1 MQRLSTFAT
10 NFMTALFL
18 STLVSLF
25 SLINPLSAMPVFI
38 SLTHGYPKDHLYRT
52 VRRTAIYVFI
62 VCVISFL
69 IGEFILDFFGVSI
82 HALKIAGGIII
93 SRSGFQLLNSQH
105 KSDIQG
111 EIEKESRMKEDISFS
126 PLALPLLAGPGSMS
140 LLINLGIQTEGF
152 ANKSVVIGAILL
164 VSVVIYLIL
173 SSAPFLLKYMGQT
186 GLRTLSKIM
195 GLLVLSIGIQMIVAS
210 GKTLFETGV

>member
-1 MQRLSTFAT
+1 
-10 NFMTALFL
+10 MTALFF

-38 SLTHGYPKDHLYRT
+38 SLTQGYPKDHLYRT
-52 VRRTAIYVFI
+52 VRRTAIYVLM

-152 ANKSVVIGAILL
+152 ANKSVVVGAIFL
-164 VSVVIYLIL
+164 VSVVIYLIF

-210 GKTLFETGV
+210 GKSLFEAGV

>member
-1 MQRLSTFAT
+1 
-10 NFMTALFL
+10 MTTLFI
-18 STLVSLF
+18 SSFISLF

-38 SLTHGYPKDHLYRT
+38 SLTNGFPKDHLYRT
-52 VRRTAIYVFI
+52 VRRTSIYVLL

-111 EIEKESRMKEDISFS
+111 EIEKESRLKEDISFS

-140 LLINLGIQTEGF
+140 LLINLGIQSKGF
-152 ANKSVVIGAILL
+152 NEKATILGAI
-164 VSVVIYLIL
+164 VGVAIVIYLIL
-173 SSAPFLLKYMGQT
+173 SSAPLILKYMGQT

-210 GKTLFETGV
+210 GRMLFETGV

>member
-1 MQRLSTFAT
+1 
-10 NFMTALFL
+10 MTTLFI
-18 STLVSLF
+18 SSFISLF

-38 SLTHGYPKDHLYRT
+38 SLTNGFPKDHLYRT
-52 VRRTAIYVFI
+52 VRRTSIYVLL

-111 EIEKESRMKEDISFS
+111 EIEKETRLKEDISFS

-140 LLINLGIQTEGF
+140 LLINLGIQSKGF
-152 ANKSVVIGAILL
+152 NEKATIVGAIIG
-164 VSVVIYLIL
+164 VAIIIYLIL
-173 SSAPFLLKYMGQT
+173 SSAPFILKYLGQT

-210 GKTLFETGV
+210 GRMLFETGV

>member
-1 MQRLSTFAT
+1 
-10 NFMTALFL
+10 
-18 STLVSLF
+18 
-25 SLINPLSAMPVFI
+25 MPVFI
-38 SLTHGYPKDHLYRT
+38 SLTNGFPKDHLYRT
-52 VRRTAIYVFI
+52 VRRTSIYVLL

-111 EIEKESRMKEDISFS
+111 EIEKETRLKEDISFS

-140 LLINLGIQTEGF
+140 LLINLGIQSKGF
-152 ANKSVVIGAILL
+152 NEKATIVGAI
-164 VSVVIYLIL
+164 VGVAIVIYLIL
-173 SSAPFLLKYMGQT
+173 SSAPFILKYMGQI

-210 GKTLFETGV
+210 GRMLFETGV

>member
-1 MQRLSTFAT
+1 
-10 NFMTALFL
+10 MTTLFI
-18 STLVSLF
+18 SSFISLF

-38 SLTHGYPKDHLYRT
+38 SLTNGFPKDHLYRT
-52 VRRTAIYVFI
+52 VRRTSIYVLL

-69 IGEFILDFFGVSI
+69 IGEFILDFFGISI

-111 EIEKESRMKEDISFS
+111 EIEKESRLKEDISFS

-140 LLINLGIQTEGF
+140 LLINLGIQSKGF
-152 ANKSVVIGAILL
+152 NEKATILGAI
-164 VSVVIYLIL
+164 VGVAIVIYLIL
-173 SSAPFLLKYMGQT
+173 SSAPLILKYMGQT

-210 GKTLFETGV
+210 GRMLFETGV

>member
-1 MQRLSTFAT
+1 
-10 NFMTALFL
+10 MTALFI
-18 STLVSLF
+18 SSFVSLF

-38 SLTHGYPKDHLYRT
+38 SLTSGFPKDHLYRT
-52 VRRTAIYVFI
+52 VRRTSIYVLL
-62 VCVISFL
+62 VCVVSFL

-111 EIEKESRMKEDISFS
+111 EIEKETRLKDDISFS

-140 LLINLGIQTEGF
+140 LLINLGIQSKGF
-152 ANKSVVIGAILL
+152 NEKATIICAI
-164 VSVVIYLIL
+164 VGVAIVIYLIL
-173 SSAPFLLKYMGQT
+173 SSAPFILKYMGQT
-186 GLRTLSKIM
+186 GLRTMSKIM

-210 GKTLFETGV
+210 GRMLFETGV

>member
-1 MQRLSTFAT
+1 
-10 NFMTALFL
+10 MTALFF

-38 SLTHGYPKDHLYRT
+38 SLTQGYPKDHLYRT
-52 VRRTAIYVFI
+52 VRRTAIYVLM

-152 ANKSVVIGAILL
+152 ANKSVVVGAIFL
-164 VSVVIYLIL
+164 VSVVIYLIF

-210 GKTLFETGV
+210 GKTLFEAGV

>member
-1 MQRLSTFAT
+1 
-10 NFMTALFL
+10 MTTLFI
-18 STLVSLF
+18 SSFVSLF

-38 SLTHGYPKDHLYRT
+38 SLTNGFPKDHLYRT
-52 VRRTAIYVFI
+52 VRRTSIYVLL
-62 VCVISFL
+62 VCVVSFL

-111 EIEKESRMKEDISFS
+111 EIEKETRLKDDISFS

-140 LLINLGIQTEGF
+140 LLINLGIQSKGF
-152 ANKSVVIGAILL
+152 NEKATIICAI
-164 VSVVIYLIL
+164 VGVAIVIYLIL
-173 SSAPFLLKYMGQT
+173 SSAPFILKYMGQT
-186 GLRTLSKIM
+186 GLRTMSKIM

-210 GKTLFETGV
+210 GRMLFETGV